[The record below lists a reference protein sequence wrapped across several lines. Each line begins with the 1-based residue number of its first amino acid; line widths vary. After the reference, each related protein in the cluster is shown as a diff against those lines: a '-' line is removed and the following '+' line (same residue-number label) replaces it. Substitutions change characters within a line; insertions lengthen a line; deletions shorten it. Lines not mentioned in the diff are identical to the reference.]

1 MIVTAS
7 SDFHGYLP
15 KPESIPQSD
24 IFVIAGDLSPLDY
37 QRDPINFEEWLKV
50 IFCEWAE
57 DVPAKKIIITP
68 GNHDF
73 CFTED
78 GFPEKFTRI
87 LMDHNLENKV
97 VLLINESMAFEGKRI
112 FGCPYSDIS
121 HWAYST
127 SIGSEGF
134 KADEQGY
141 EKIEGSLDLLVVH
154 QAPNL
159 EDLGTSLQTSKRN
172 FGSDKLLKVI
182 LNRRPK
188 YVVCG
193 HIHSGN
199 HNPVNCN
206 GIIMRNVSYLD
217 ERYIPTYPLSTF
229 VI

>member
-15 KPESIPQSD
+15 NTDTLTESD
-24 IFVIAGDLSPLDY
+24 IFVIAGDISPLEY
-37 QRDPINFEEWLKV
+37 QRRPTMFEEWLNT

-57 DVPAKKIIITP
+57 KVPAKKIIITP

-78 GFPEKFTRI
+78 EFQTKFIRI
-87 LMDHNLENKV
+87 LMEHNLEGKV
-97 VLLINESMAFEGKRI
+97 VLLENEAMEFEGKRI
-112 FGCPYSDIS
+112 FGCPYSDIPN
-121 HWAYST
+121 WAYST
-127 SIGSEGF
+127 WPTSEGF
-134 KADEQGY
+134 KADENGY
-141 EKIEGSLDLLVVH
+141 EKIEGDIDILIVH
-154 QAPNL
+154 QAPDF
-159 EDLGTSLQTSKRN
+159 EDLGTSLQTSNRN
-172 FGSDKLLKVI
+172 FGSNKLLSVI

-199 HNPVNCN
+199 HNPVNCD

-217 ERYIPTYPLSTF
+217 EHYFPSYEPTTF

>member
-15 KPESIPQSD
+15 NPDTLTESD
-24 IFVIAGDLSPLDY
+24 IFVIAGDISPLEY
-37 QRDPINFEEWLKV
+37 QRHPTMFEEWLNT

-57 DVPAKKIIITP
+57 KVPAKKIIITP

-87 LMDHNLENKV
+87 LIKHNLQDKV
-97 VLLINESMAFEGKRI
+97 VLLINESMVFEGKRI

-121 HWAYST
+121 RWAYST
-127 SIGSEGF
+127 AIGSQAF
-134 KADEQGY
+134 KGDENGY
-141 EKIEGSLDLLVVH
+141 DKIEGSLDLLIVH
-154 QAPNL
+154 QAPDF
-159 EDLGTSLQTSKRN
+159 EDLGTSLQTSREN
-172 FGSDKLLKVI
+172 YGSDKLLKVI

-199 HNPVNCN
+199 HNPVNCD

-217 ERYIPTYPLSTF
+217 ERYIPIYEPSTF

>member
-7 SDFHGYLP
+7 SDFHGNLP
-15 KPESIPQSD
+15 KPNTLQQTD
-24 IFVIAGDLSPLDY
+24 LFAIAGDISPLEY
-37 QRDPINFEEWLKV
+37 QTSPSLLEDWLDT
-50 IFCEWAE
+50 IFCDWAAQ
-57 DVPAKKIIITP
+57 VPATKIVITP

-78 GFPEKFTRI
+78 VFPENFIRI
-87 LMDHNLENKV
+87 LMKRNLEAKV
-97 VLLINESMAFEGKRI
+97 ILLINESMVFDGKRI

-121 HWAYST
+121 NWAYST
-127 SIGSEGF
+127 WPTSQGF
-134 KADEQGY
+134 KADEHGY
-141 EKIEGSLDLLVVH
+141 EKIEGDLDLLIVH
-154 QAPNL
+154 QAPNF

-182 LNRRPK
+182 LNRKPK

-199 HNPVNCN
+199 HKPVNCN
-206 GIIMRNVSYLD
+206 GITMRNVSYLD
-217 ERYIPTYPLSTF
+217 ERYLPSYEPTTF

>member
-15 KPESIPQSD
+15 KTETLTESD
-24 IFVIAGDLSPLDY
+24 IFVIAGDISPLDC
-37 QRDPINFEEWLKV
+37 QTDPVNLEQWLNTL
-50 IFCEWAE
+50 FCRWAAM
-57 DVPAKKIIITP
+57 VPAEKIIITP

-78 GFPEKFTRI
+78 DFQTKFIRI
-87 LMDHNLENKV
+87 LMEHNLETRV
-97 VLLINESMAFEGKRI
+97 VLLENEVMEFEGKRI
-112 FGCPYSDIS
+112 FGCPYSDIPN
-121 HWAYST
+121 WAYST
-127 SIGSEGF
+127 WATSKGF
-134 KADEQGY
+134 KADENGY
-141 EKIEGSLDLLVVH
+141 EKIEGDIDLLIVH
-154 QAPNL
+154 QAPDF
-159 EDLGTSLQTSKRN
+159 EDLGTSLQTSNRN

-199 HNPVNCN
+199 HNAVNCN

-217 ERYIPTYPLSTF
+217 EHYLPSYEPTTF
-229 VI
+229 II

>member
-15 KPESIPQSD
+15 KPETLTESD
-24 IFVIAGDLSPLDY
+24 IFVIAGDISPLEY
-37 QRDPINFEEWLKV
+37 QRSPIMFEEWLNT

-73 CFTED
+73 CFTEND
-78 GFPEKFTRI
+78 FQTKFIRI
-87 LMDHNLENKV
+87 LIEHNLENKV
-97 VLLINESMAFEGKRI
+97 VLLENESMEFEGKRI
-112 FGCPYSDIS
+112 FGCPYSDIPN
-121 HWAYST
+121 WAYST
-127 SIGSEGF
+127 WPTSQGF
-134 KADEQGY
+134 KADENGY
-141 EKIEGSLDLLVVH
+141 EKIEGDIDILIVH
-154 QAPNL
+154 QAPDF
-159 EDLGTSLQTSKRN
+159 EDLGTSLQTSNRN

-199 HNPVNCN
+199 HNAVNCN

-217 ERYIPTYPLSTF
+217 EHYSPSYEPTTF
-229 VI
+229 II